1 MRGER
6 RKATR
11 RLTIAA
17 VASALGVIILLLGA
31 LVQVLDISMAVIAS
45 LLVVFGVIELRGPY
59 PYLIWGVT
67 SLLALLLLPVK
78 SAALIYFLFAGYYP
92 IVKAALEG
100 HLPRVLAWILK
111 LVVFNLVLGLVV
123 LLAVKVVFVEIPPE
137 WVKYWWLL
145 FALEPVFVLYD
156 IALTRLITTYIL
168 RWRERLRFLK

>member
-1 MRGER
+1 M
-6 RKATR
+6 
-11 RLTIAA
+11 AA
-17 VASALGVIILLLGA
+17 VVSALSVVTLLIGS

-45 LLVVFGVIELRGPY
+45 LFVVFGVIELRGPY

-67 SLLALLLLPVK
+67 SLLSLLLLPVK

-92 IVKAALEG
+92 IVKALLEG
-100 HLPRVLAWILK
+100 HLPRLLAWVLK

-123 LLAVKVVFVEIPPE
+123 LLAVKVVFAEIPPE